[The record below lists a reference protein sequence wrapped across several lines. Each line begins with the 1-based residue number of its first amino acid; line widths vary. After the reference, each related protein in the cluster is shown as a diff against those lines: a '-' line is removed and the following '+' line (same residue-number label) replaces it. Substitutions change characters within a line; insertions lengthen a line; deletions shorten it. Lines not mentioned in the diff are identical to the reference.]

1 MPARRDRQDAC
12 VTTWHCCR
20 TSADDKFASAS
31 SVESAMPK
39 LPLMDYVGRPL
50 LACLFLA
57 LLCLQWRFPLRRQ
70 HFSVLHRLVR
80 NFVLSIP
87 GFAIVRLA
95 MLPIPLA
102 IAMWAQEKHF
112 GLLNWLAVPF
122 WIAFVATFLLMDY
135 AYWWWHWANHM
146 VPVFWRFHNVHHTDL
161 DLDVSTAARFHFG
174 EMIFSVGFLSVAV
187 AVFGIAPIM
196 LLVFFIT
203 LEAATLFHHSNW
215 RLPIKLERFHHSN
228 WRLPIKLER
237 ILNLIIVTPRMHGIH
252 HSIVQRE
259 TNSNWGTI
267 FCWWDKFH
275 RTLRRD
281 VPQDAIT
288 IGVAAYR
295 EEHELTL
302 GKLLA
307 LPFRQQRAWRL
318 PNGEVPDRAVQP
330 AQKLTE

>member
-1 MPARRDRQDAC
+1 MALA
-12 VTTWHCCR
+12 V
-20 TSADDKFASAS
+20 
-31 SVESAMPK
+31 PK
-39 LPLMDYVGRPL
+39 IPLMDYVGRPL
-50 LACLFLA
+50 MACVFLA
-57 LLCLQWRFPLRRQ
+57 LLWLQWRFPLRRQ

-95 MLPIPLA
+95 MLPIPIAVA
-102 IAMWAQEKHF
+102 IWAHERHI
-112 GLLNWLAVPF
+112 GLLNWLAFPGWAAV
-122 WIAFVATFLLMDY
+122 IATYLLMDY

-174 EMIFSVGFLSVAV
+174 EMIFSVGFLSLAV
-187 AVFGIAPIM
+187 LLFGIGPIM
-196 LLVFFIT
+196 LVAFFIT

-215 RLPIKLERFHHSN
+215 RLPI
-228 WRLPIKLER
+228 WIER
-237 ILNLIIVTPRMHGIH
+237 ILNLILVTPRMHGIH

-267 FCWWDKFH
+267 FCWWDKLH

-281 VPQDAIT
+281 IPQNEIT

-295 EEHELTL
+295 DEKELTL
-302 GKLLA
+302 AQLLV
-307 LPFRQQRAWRL
+307 LPFRKQREWRL
-318 PNGEVPDRAVQP
+318 PDGLAPDRKPRP
-330 AQKLTE
+330 AHQLAE